1 MAGMA
6 GWQARA
12 GPHLLRGRR
21 RQYLSRLS
29 ALPVDARRAAAG
41 QIPAGDQRGARDAV
55 EVARA
60 ALEGIPRDLERGLV
74 LLRLMQP
81 VRIESMD
88 QEGRGIAH
96 ADGKVIFIN
105 GALPGE
111 LVTYAP
117 YLKKPKYELA
127 QLQQVLRPSF
137 SRTEPRCRHYGIC
150 GGCSIQHLNAR
161 AQVAVKQR
169 VLEDSLR
176 HIGKIRPDIIL
187 PAIYGAPW
195 GYRHR
200 ARFSMRYVVKKA
212 GALIGFRE
220 KHSSHVADMT
230 TCEVVPPRIAALL
243 TPLRALVNALSIP
256 DRLPQLEL
264 AIGDGVD
271 ALVLRNLQPLSSGD
285 EDLLRQFADRHH
297 VQFFLQPQGPESAKP
312 FHPAHDGVLYYS
324 LPEFALNIG
333 FSPTEF
339 TQVNPGVNA
348 VLVRR
353 ALALL
358 EPQAGQRIADMF
370 CGLGNFSLEIA
381 RSGAGVAGFDGSRML
396 IDPPRDGA
404 VELIK
409 ALAGGA
415 PRRIVYISCNPAT
428 LARDAGVLAHTKGY
442 VSRDCRSRPSATAA
456 SW

>member
-1 MAGMA
+1 
-6 GWQARA
+6 
-12 GPHLLRGRR
+12 
-21 RQYLSRLS
+21 
-29 ALPVDARRAAAG
+29 
-41 QIPAGDQRGARDAV
+41 
-55 EVARA
+55 
-60 ALEGIPRDLERGLV
+60 
-74 LLRLMQP
+74 MQP
-81 VRIESMD
+81 VRIESLD

-137 SRTEPRCRHYGIC
+137 ARTEPRCRHFGIC
-150 GGCSIQHLNAR
+150 GGCSMQHLDAR
-161 AQVAVKQR
+161 AQVAAKQR

-176 HIGKIRPDIIL
+176 HIGKVRSGSIL

-200 ARFSMRYVVKKA
+200 ARFSARYVAKKG
-212 GALIGFRE
+212 GALIGFPR
-220 KHSSHVADMT
+220 KRSSYVADMT

-243 TPLRALVNALSIP
+243 MPLRALVNALSIP

-264 AIGDGVD
+264 AIGDGTD

-285 EDLLRQFADRHH
+285 EDLLRKFADRHH

-353 ALALL
+353 ALGCSSRKPASAS
-358 EPQAGQRIADMF
+358 PTCFAGSAISRWRLHAAGASVIGIEGSKSLVETRADK
-370 CGLGNFSLEIA
+370 
-381 RSGAGVAGFDGSRML
+381 RRVAT
-396 IDPPRDGA
+396 A
-404 VELIK
+404 
-409 ALAGGA
+409 
-415 PRRIVYISCNPAT
+415 RRIGRIRT
-428 LARDAGVLAHTKGY
+428 G
-442 VSRDCRSRPSATAA
+442 
-456 SW
+456 